1 MRVLFSPISSPGLV
15 VGCFLDDC
23 HQMGVRRNL
32 SVVLIYISFMAKDF
46 EHCFICLLTISIA
59 SFENSP
65 LFSPFIK
72 VFVFFLFKFLAHCIF
87 LILHHYLLYKNLVNF
102 SLDWIGLDTFK
113 LDLSDLGSF
122 LPLFSLNKL

>member
-1 MRVLFSPISSPGLV
+1 
-15 VGCFLDDC
+15 
-23 HQMGVRRNL
+23 
-32 SVVLIYISFMAKDF
+32 MAKDF

-59 SFENSP
+59 SFENCPFFCS
-65 LFSPFIK
+65 FIK
-72 VFVFFLFKFLAHCIF
+72 VVVLLLFKFLPHCLF

-102 SLDWIGLDTFK
+102 SLAWIGLDTFK